1 MRAARIYGFKD
12 VRIEEIPVPEI
23 EPNEVLVQVKTCGVC
38 HVDFEYYGGIRPI
51 QKAPVNIGHEVAG
64 VATAIGQKV
73 KSVAE
78 GDRVVVDLLMRCGKC
93 YYCRKGKGNLCT
105 DKGPFP
111 GAFSD
116 YTKAPEQNVFKI
128 PSHVSFEEA
137 SLTEPLG
144 CCINGLENAKIM
156 KGDDVVVIGAG
167 PMGLMSIQLAKLSG
181 ARVIASDLLDE
192 RLKLAM
198 EFGADELVN
207 PSKEDPVEKVK
218 QLTEGRGVQCAMVAI
233 GNLKAMEQGIKMAGR
248 LGTVVL
254 FGAIWPSASLTI
266 DPNIIHYN
274 EIAIVGAEART
285 LDQFYRALK
294 MIADG
299 IVKVKPLVTHEF
311 PLSRINEALEAASS
325 KAGLKIMI
333 TMDEGKEPNP
343 RSQVSPQRSL

>member
-1 MRAARIYGFKD
+1 MSQAKMRAARIYGLKD
-12 VRIEEIPVPEI
+12 VRIEEVPMPEI
-23 EPNEVLVQVKTCGVC
+23 DSNDVLVQVKSCGVC

-51 QKAPVNIGHEVAG
+51 QKPPVNIGHEVSG
-64 VATAIGQKV
+64 VVAAVGNKV
-73 KSVAE
+73 KSVVE

-93 YYCRKGKGNLCT
+93 YYCRKGKGNLCI

-144 CCINGLENAKIM
+144 CCLNGLENMKIM
-156 KGDDVVVIGAG
+156 KGDDIVIIGAG
-167 PMGLMSIQLAKLSG
+167 PMGLLSLQLAKLSG
-181 ARVIASDLLDE
+181 ARVIVSDLLEE
-192 RLKLAM
+192 RLRLAK

-207 PSKEDPVEKVK
+207 PSKEDPVERVK
-218 QLTEGRGVQCAMVAI
+218 QLTEGRGAQGVMVAI
-233 GNLKAMEQGIKMAGR
+233 GNLSAMEQGIKMAGK

-254 FGAIWPSASLTI
+254 FGAIWPSSNLTI

-274 EIAIVGAEART
+274 ELAIVGAEART
-285 LDQFYRALK
+285 LDQFYRSLK

-299 IVKVKPLVTHEF
+299 LVKVKPLITHVF
-311 PLSRINEALEAASS
+311 PLSKIKEGLETAS
-325 KAGLKIMI
+325 KKEGLKVLIK
-333 TMDEGKEPNP
+333 MDEG
-343 RSQVSPQRSL
+343 